1 MYFNVPT
8 TPPPPFAIGTKEF
21 SKVGEAKSQDSLCH
35 TGQELVN
42 SWPGVRFPATLS
54 CRAGAVVWLLHLC
67 ISMSAMVRQTS
78 LGRRQDSIQYNYW
91 IVLRVMGF
99 HQVQVW
105 VSAVTR
111 PTPGLT
117 ILYCSV
123 LLCNTSSG
131 YYSIMVFLALVNRS
145 GIFLQLTETLE
156 LPPMFWVPPS

>member
-1 MYFNVPT
+1 MKVVILAYSLIL
-8 TPPPPFAIGTKEF
+8 PFSRRFYEWGQHAY
-21 SKVGEAKSQDSLCH
+21 DSLCH

-123 LLCNTSSG
+123 LLCKTSSG
-131 YYSIMVFLALVNRS
+131 YYGISCNNKSQWDFLAAHRDTGTAINVL
-145 GIFLQLTETLE
+145 GTTL
-156 LPPMFWVPPS
+156 LGK